1 MANSTMSRSTF
12 LKTAAMAGATI
23 AATGTIERAQADE
36 AAGQASRAV
45 TADEAVAAID
55 PFADTLAAPGFGN
68 NFAAAVA
75 TDGEVSGV
83 ATFSG
88 GRNRP
93 APHTGHPSPMITGH
107 VGPNATPIAPV
118 EAPAAWDYEMD
129 IVAVGGGYGGLSAIA
144 WAAQNGYSALLVEK
158 NSETGGASAHSAF
171 NCSIVGGT
179 KVQIQ
184 QGYFWPTDTFDIN
197 EIVNDL
203 NNQLHNSVDLELL
216 RATATASPVWFDWM
230 IDEEKAD
237 WICIT
242 SRFGNKDVIEG
253 TTTSILGNKYAT
265 DLLTN
270 NAIDAGATV
279 LLDTQAT
286 NLVVEDGRVVGIKAR
301 DLKEGKDIYVRGE
314 HGVILTAGHFGMNL
328 DLLEQYVPS
337 AYMQCSTGGP
347 MPWATGECFRM
358 GIGVG
363 ADVSGYN
370 SWSGW
375 DGAADEYWGSGSG
388 NYWNYFWSGERQL
401 AKNPWLLLDVNCE
414 RLPYFVSSGNA
425 AQRGSEFQ
433 PGFWTRCQGM
443 GDNAD
448 CTAWNASVGNRSYC
462 IFDDDYQTNVWKF
475 RSAHTAADKG
485 RIPVTTEAGLKSEQ
499 FVTCDWVG
507 EFNAAIERGAAFRAD
522 SLEELAELVGL
533 DPDKL
538 VAAVEHWNEIVASGD
553 DSDFT
558 PQYMPDWLVPVQ
570 KPPFYCIP
578 NSTQIAKIMTGLR
591 VNGRMEVLNP
601 HGDAIPGL
609 YAGFFT
615 AGGICGESD
624 YGGVFGNPTLAC
636 GAAISGI
643 GGLMAV
649 RAALGNPITEDDWC
663 DEAKALNEA
672 AKQARSEAYLAS
684 AADGSYMKDKTVP
697 QMVLDSEQAG
707 SQRMYDIDTTDP
719 AGPYTDGTYT
729 GTGIGVG
736 GAINV
741 TIEVSG
747 GKISVTDISPNN
759 ETRGIGGF
767 EAIEDGTYARLVE
780 DAQGSGFDA
789 ISGATRT
796 SEAIQAAVRAALGQA
811 AA

>member
-1 MANSTMSRSTF
+1 MAASDALSHVAFADEPSV
-12 LKTAAMAGATI
+12 
-23 AATGTIERAQADE
+23 ATGVEGT
-36 AAGQASRAV
+36 RAV
-45 TADEAVAAID
+45 ADDEVASAID
-55 PFADTLAAPGFGN
+55 PTFDTLAPAGVGH
-68 NFAAAVA
+68 NFAAFDA
-75 TDGEVSGV
+75 TDGEVGGMS
-83 ATFSG
+83 TFSG
-88 GRNRP
+88 GRQRP

-118 EAPAAWDYEMD
+118 EAPAAWDYEVD
-129 IVAVGGGYGGLSAIA
+129 IAVVGGGYGGTTAA
-144 WAAQNGYSALLVEK
+144 AYAAQNGFSCVLVEK
-158 NSETGGASAHSAF
+158 NTETGGASAHSAF
-171 NCSIVGGT
+171 NCSIVGGS
-179 KVQIQ
+179 KLQIEN
-184 QGYFWPTDTFDIN
+184 GYFWPSDTFDLW
-197 EIVNDL
+197 EIVNELSNIYD
-203 NNQLHNSVDLELL
+203 NSVNLDLL
-216 RATATASPVWFDWM
+216 RSTATASPVWFDWM
-230 IDEEKAD
+230 MEAEKAD
-237 WICIT
+237 WVNIG
-242 SRFGNKDVIEG
+242 SRYGLKDVLEG
-253 TTTSILGNKYAT
+253 TTTAVLGNKYAT

-270 NAIDAGATV
+270 NAIEAGATV
-279 LLDTQAT
+279 LVNTQAVA
-286 NLVVEDGRVVGIKAR
+286 LVVDGGRVVGLKCR
-301 DLKEGKDIYVRGE
+301 DLKEHKDLYVKGE

-425 AQRGSEFQ
+425 VSKGQEFQ
-433 PGFWTRCQGM
+433 PGYYVKSQSM
-443 GDNAD
+443 GDLSD

-533 DPDKL
+533 DSDKL

-601 HGDAIPGL
+601 RGDAIPGL

-624 YGGVFGNPTLAC
+624 FGGVFGNATLAC

-649 RAALGNPITEDDWC
+649 RAALGSPITEDDWC

-672 AKQARSEAYLAS
+672 AKQARSEAYLAG

-736 GAINV
+736 GAVNV

-747 GKISVTDISPNN
+747 GRISVTDISPNN

>member
-1 MANSTMSRSTF
+1 M
-12 LKTAAMAGATI
+12 TASDALSHVAF
-23 AATGTIERAQADE
+23 ADE
-36 AAGQASRAV
+36 PSVAIGVEGTRAV
-45 TADEAVAAID
+45 ADDEVASAID
-55 PFADTLAAPGFGN
+55 PTFDTLAPAGVGH
-68 NFAAAVA
+68 NFAAFDAA
-75 TDGEVSGV
+75 DGEVGGV

-88 GRNRP
+88 GRQRP

-118 EAPAAWDYEMD
+118 EAPAAWDYEVD
-129 IVAVGGGYGGLSAIA
+129 IAVVGGGYGGTTAA
-144 WAAQNGYSALLVEK
+144 AYAAQNGFSCVLVEK
-158 NSETGGASAHSAF
+158 NTETGGASAHSAF
-171 NCSIVGGT
+171 NVSIIGGS
-179 KVQIQ
+179 KLQIQ
-184 QGYFWPTDTFDIN
+184 SGYFWPNDTWDAWTVVN
-197 EIVNDL
+197 EL
-203 NNQLHNSVDLELL
+203 NNLYDNSVNLDLL
-216 RATATASPVWFDWM
+216 RSTVTASPVWFDWM
-230 IDEEKAD
+230 MEDEKAD
-237 WICIT
+237 WVNIG
-242 SRFGNKDVIEG
+242 SRYGIKDVLEG
-253 TTTSILGNKYAT
+253 NTTAVLGNKYAT

-270 NAIDAGATV
+270 NAIEAGATV
-279 LLDTQAT
+279 LVNTQAVA
-286 NLVVEDGRVVGIKAR
+286 LVVDEGRVVGLKCR
-301 DLKEGKDIYVRGE
+301 DLKEHKDLYVKGE

-337 AYMQCSTGGP
+337 AYMQCAVGGP

-448 CTAWNASVGNRSYC
+448 CTAWNASLGNRNYC

-475 RSAHTAADKG
+475 RSAHTSVDKG

-507 EFNAAIERGAAFRAD
+507 EFNAAIERGAAFKAD

-578 NSTQIAKIMTGLR
+578 NSTQVAKIMTGLR

>member
-1 MANSTMSRSTF
+1 MAASDALSHVAFADEPSV
-12 LKTAAMAGATI
+12 
-23 AATGTIERAQADE
+23 ATGVEGT
-36 AAGQASRAV
+36 RAV
-45 TADEAVAAID
+45 ADDEVASAID
-55 PFADTLAAPGFGN
+55 PTFDTLAPAGVGH
-68 NFAAAVA
+68 NFAAFDA
-75 TDGEVSGV
+75 TDGEVGGMS
-83 ATFSG
+83 TFSG
-88 GRNRP
+88 GRQRP

-118 EAPAAWDYEMD
+118 EAPAAWDYEVD
-129 IVAVGGGYGGLSAIA
+129 IAVVGGGYGGTTAA
-144 WAAQNGYSALLVEK
+144 AYAAQNGFSCVLVEK
-158 NSETGGASAHSAF
+158 NTETGGASAHSAF
-171 NCSIVGGT
+171 NCSIVGGS
-179 KVQIQ
+179 KLQIEN
-184 QGYFWPTDTFDIN
+184 GYFWPSDTFDLW
-197 EIVNDL
+197 EIVNELSNIYD
-203 NNQLHNSVDLELL
+203 NSVNLDLL
-216 RATATASPVWFDWM
+216 RSTATASPVWFDWM
-230 IDEEKAD
+230 MEDEKAD
-237 WICIT
+237 WVNIG
-242 SRFGNKDVIEG
+242 SRYGLKDVLEG
-253 TTTSILGNKYAT
+253 TTTAVLGNKYAT

-279 LLDTQAT
+279 LVNTQAVA
-286 NLVVEDGRVVGIKAR
+286 LVVDGGRVVGLKCR
-301 DLKEGKDIYVRGE
+301 DLKEHKDLYVKGE

-425 AQRGSEFQ
+425 VSKGQEFQ
-433 PGFWTRCQGM
+433 PGYYVKSQSM
-443 GDNAD
+443 GDLSD

-601 HGDAIPGL
+601 RGEAIPGL

-624 YGGVFGNPTLAC
+624 FGGVFGNATLAC

-796 SEAIQAAVRAALGQA
+796 SEAIQAAVRAVLGQA

>member
-448 CTAWNASVGNRSYC
+448 CTAWNASLGNRNYC

-475 RSAHTAADKG
+475 RSAHTSVDKG

-507 EFNAAIERGAAFRAD
+507 EFNAAIERGAAFKAD

-578 NSTQIAKIMTGLR
+578 NSTQVAKIMTGLR